1 MGDMTRRRRILT
13 WVLGGCLV
21 LALFLPALRK
31 NWQLPYLE
39 FRMGRELSKLRQ
51 TVAPWPNVHAYVGE
65 ESGAFY
71 GGIKGV
77 VDSDAQLREL
87 QRAVSESGRPYK
99 VFWFVALRTNQT
111 RLP

>member
-1 MGDMTRRRRILT
+1 MTRRRRILT
-13 WVLGGCLV
+13 WVLGGGLL
-21 LALFLPALRK
+21 LALLHPATWENCK
-31 NWQLPYLE
+31 VKYLD
-39 FRMGRELSKLRQ
+39 FRMGRELSKLCQ

-65 ESGAFY
+65 KSGVLY

-99 VFWFVALRTNQT
+99 VFWYADLRTNQT